1 MIADHLTNG
10 AARESACSGDAGYP
24 RLPPPASARRHG
36 GRFIALALLAICG
49 FVGVILGREGD
60 RSPVASLAPHLSPG
74 GFVADERLAPMV
86 SFSAPEIGPS
96 PVHYQARVREE
107 SHERWDTLTF
117 GGASADELLF
127 RVTLRSAKASAARP
141 SLFVQL
147 AKQSAEIGAAVIH
160 ATNPQ
165 IYATE
170 RGAIEWADM
179 TLSAPSRERPCLG
192 FRFARVQDVDLSGL
206 ACGPR
211 GSPLSLVALGHLVER
226 LSPTNSGIQAGLGV
240 ILKGGDT

>member
-1 MIADHLTNG
+1 MIADHLTDG
-10 AARESACSGDAGYP
+10 AARESASSGDAGYP
-24 RLPPPASARRHG
+24 RLPRPASARRHG
-36 GRFIALALLAICG
+36 GRFIALALLGICG
-49 FVGVILGREGD
+49 FVGVILGRESD

-147 AKQSAEIGAAVIH
+147 AKQSAEIGAAVI
-160 ATNPQ
+160 
-165 IYATE
+165 YATE

-179 TLSAPSRERPCLG
+179 TLSAPTRERACLG

-211 GSPLSLVALGHLVER
+211 GSPLSLMALGHLVDR
-226 LSPTNSGIQAGLGV
+226 LSPTNSGIEAGLGV